1 MFKYTNQNCSGLHG
15 YSYSHTL
22 TPTYS
27 LSLTRT
33 LEMPNSPIVLDDLS
47 LQLLE
52 KDPQTYFDVLNYLAD
67 EDTFCSMEDL
77 KGKLNETPYESW
89 YSNHAFSLC
98 RLVGKMN
105 SEVLDSDEYDEGSY
119 YGSSNPEGIDEDLAI
134 SIFQMIH
141 LCGGDILAKDY
152 YDKTPQEYLE
162 EAEGTS
168 LFYRVNNEKFKDH
181 VLEFCRNE

>member
-1 MFKYTNQNCSGLHG
+1 
-15 YSYSHTL
+15 
-22 TPTYS
+22 
-27 LSLTRT
+27 
-33 LEMPNSPIVLDDLS
+33 MPNSPIVLNDLS

-52 KDPQTYFDVLNYLAD
+52 TDPSLYLEVLTTLSQEETGCAK
-67 EDTFCSMEDL
+67 EDL
-77 KGKLNETPYESW
+77 KEKLNETPYESW
-89 YSNHAFSLC
+89 HSNHAFSLC

-105 SEVLDSDEYDEGSY
+105 SEVLESGEYDEGSY
-119 YGSSNPEGIDEDLAI
+119 YGSSIPEGIDEDLAI

-162 EAEGTS
+162 EGGDTS

-181 VLEFCRNE
+181 VLEWCHTKK